1 MSFNTKLNK
10 YSTFSWLATIF
21 DIPVITYMCFFDK
34 ELRYIGQSDSN
45 IIIKSF
51 NTLAYDGYMPHLIV
65 GVVSII
71 ITGYLLIAL
80 VRATISNTD
89 SADIWI
95 VILILLLII
104 FICIIGYLLY
114 NPIIL
119 ALLVCLGVAFTVVSA
134 YS

>member
-1 MSFNTKLNK
+1 MRYDSELNR
-10 YSTFSWLATIF
+10 YSIFSGLATIL
-21 DIPVITYMCFFDK
+21 DILVIPYMYFFDK
-34 ELRYIGQSDSN
+34 ELRYIWQSDSN

-80 VRATISNTD
+80 VRAAISNID

-95 VILILLLII
+95 VILILLLVI

-119 ALLVCLGVAFTVVSA
+119 ALLVCLGVAFAVVSA